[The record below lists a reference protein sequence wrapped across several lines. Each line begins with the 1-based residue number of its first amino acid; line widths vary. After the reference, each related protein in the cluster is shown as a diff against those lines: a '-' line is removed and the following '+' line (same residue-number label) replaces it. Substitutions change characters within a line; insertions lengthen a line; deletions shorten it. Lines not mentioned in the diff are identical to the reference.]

1 MIGPAPLLVVGARG
15 LLGTAV
21 RRRAAARGMGSTA
34 ARIAWPRA
42 DEAVADL
49 EAAVN
54 GTLREA
60 AGRAWSIVWCAG
72 AGVTAS
78 SDDDLDSEIAVMAGF
93 VDALVGLPAE
103 ALHRCTVFFA
113 SSAGSIYAGSA
124 NPPFTEDSLTASL
137 AAYGRAKL
145 RAEAEF
151 ARLSEFGVR
160 VAMGR
165 ISNLYGPG
173 QNLAKPQGLISQ
185 MCLAHHLAR
194 PIGIYVSLDTL
205 RDYLYVDDCAELV
218 LDLLMHLGTIDPG
231 SPPVIKILA
240 AQSSVTIASLIGT
253 LRALNKKKP
262 QAILAASPLGARG
275 ARDLRFRSVVLPQ
288 LDRRPLTP
296 LPVGIAAT
304 SEDIG
309 FSLRLHG
316 PR

>member
-1 MIGPAPLLVVGARG
+1 MNGAAPLLVVGARG
-15 LLGTAV
+15 LLGAAV
-21 RRRAAARGMGSTA
+21 RRRAEVRGIPSTSARVAWANPTA
-34 ARIAWPRA
+34 AVEDLAAAIAGAVRTA
-42 DEAVADL
+42 D
-49 EAAVN
+49 
-54 GTLREA
+54 
-60 AGRAWSIVWCAG
+60 GRDWSIVWCAG

-78 SDDDLDSEIAVMAGF
+78 SEEDLDAEIAVMAAF
-93 VDALVGLPAE
+93 VDGLAAVPAE
-103 ALHRCTVFFA
+103 VLRRCTVFFA
-113 SSAGSIYAGSA
+113 SSAGSLYAGSED
-124 NPPFTEDSLTASL
+124 PPFTEDTPVAPL
-137 AAYGRAKL
+137 AAYGRAKQ

-151 ARLSEFGVR
+151 ARLAGVGVR

-218 LDLLMHLGTIDPG
+218 LDLLLHLRTLAPG
-231 SPPVIKILA
+231 SPPLVKILA
-240 AQSSVTIASLIGT
+240 AQSSVTIAELIGT

-288 LDRRPLTP
+288 LDHRELTP
-296 LPVGIAAT
+296 LPVGMAAT
-304 SEDIG
+304 SADIG
-309 FSLRLHG
+309 FALRVHG
-316 PR
+316 PQ